1 MKKNI
6 LIIDDDPMVQ
16 TAIATFLTEVGYN
29 VHTASTLAG
38 ARESVSVRSYE
49 AVIIDQLLPDGS
61 GIDLIRELRAIS
73 ADMAIVVITGAADVP
88 LAVKA
93 MQEGADNFL
102 PKPVSFDN
110 LLFFLEKSLE
120 VSSLRRISGSRK
132 RLEKRSYFDF
142 GVSPAMAS
150 VHELARLAR
159 DNDSPM
165 LIMGETGVGKGVLAR
180 WIHENSRRSTG
191 SFVEVNCSGLRGEL
205 LASELFGH
213 CKGAF
218 TSAVQDR
225 QGLLDVAHGGTL
237 FLDEIGDMDL
247 GVQAQFLKVIEDKSY
262 RRLGE
267 VRMRT
272 SDFRLMCATNK
283 DLMEEASQGRFRK
296 DLLYRIQVMPIVVPP
311 LRERPEDLER
321 LALHILASLNY
332 SFGDLAPDIVA
343 LLKTYPWPGNVREL
357 RNVLERAVML
367 SRGSALTAQLFT
379 GTSGPSRTV
388 LLEPVGRLD
397 RTELDS
403 IRAALRGMDGREME
417 MIKAALKRT
426 SGNVVKAANEL
437 GISRATL
444 YRKIKRI
451 HPQG

>member
-1 MKKNI
+1 MKKNV

-16 TAIATFLTEVGYN
+16 SAIETFLEAVGFN
-29 VHTASTLAG
+29 VHATSTLAG
-38 ARESVSVRSYE
+38 ARESVSLRSYD
-49 AVIIDQLLPDGS
+49 AVVIDQGLPDGS
-61 GIDLIRELRAIS
+61 GIDLIRELRATS
-73 ADMAIVVITGAADVP
+73 ADMAIVVITGAADIP

-102 PKPVSFDN
+102 PKPLRLDN
-110 LLFFLEKSLE
+110 LLLILNKSLE
-120 VSSLRRISGSRK
+120 VSSLRRISGSQR

-142 GVSPAMAS
+142 GMSPAMKA
-150 VHELARLAR
+150 VHELAGLAR
-159 DNDSPM
+159 DNDSPL

-180 WIHENSRRSTG
+180 WIHENSRRGTG
-191 SFVEVNCSGLRGEL
+191 TFVEVNCSGLRGEL

-225 QGLLDVAHGGTL
+225 QGLLDIADGGTL

-247 GVQAQFLKVIEDKSY
+247 AVQAQFLKVIEEKSY

-267 VRMRT
+267 VKMRA
-272 SDFRLMCATNK
+272 SDFRLMAATNK
-283 DLMEEASQGRFRK
+283 DLAEEASHGRFRK
-296 DLLYRIQVMPIVVPP
+296 DLLYRIQVMPIVIPP
-311 LRERPEDLER
+311 LRERSADIER
-321 LALHILASLNY
+321 LALYVLASMNY
-332 SFGDLAPDIVA
+332 PFEGISSEIVD

-367 SRGSALTAQLFT
+367 ARGNVLTPQLFANIH
-379 GTSGPSRTV
+379 GPSRTA
-388 LLEPVGRLD
+388 LLEPVDL
-397 RTELDS
+397 LN
-403 IRAALRGMDGREME
+403 GMEME
-417 MIKAALKRT
+417 MIRTALKRT
-426 SGNVVKAANEL
+426 SGNVIKAAKEL

-444 YRKIKRI
+444 YRKIKRT